1 MVDKFCSFHSAF
13 LESIRLARCF
23 DCGRSNTDFRLGSL
37 EVQIGDNEVSPST
50 IVAVGVLSH
59 VVLSCRRVLECSRRY
74 RQCLYG
80 EILSDFRLASKGLR
94 KLLLSILLILF
105 SFQTSAIKIES
116 SRISPKFLLD
126 RVFKKVWV

>member
-23 DCGRSNTDFRLGSL
+23 DCGRSNTGFHFGSL
-37 EVQIGDNEVSPST
+37 EVQIGHNDALPST

-80 EILSDFRLASKGLR
+80 ETLSNFRLAAKGLR
-94 KLLLSILLILF
+94 KPLLSIFLSLF
-105 SFQTSAIKIES
+105 AFQTSAIKIES
-116 SRISPKFLLD
+116 LRISPKPLLD
-126 RVFKKVWV
+126 RVLKKVWV

>member
-1 MVDKFCSFHSAF
+1 MLRVSTVDQV
-13 LESIRLARCF
+13 
-23 DCGRSNTDFRLGSL
+23 GQMFRLQKVQYRLCLDSL
-37 EVQIGDNEVSPST
+37 EVQLDHNEASPSA
-50 IVAVGVLSH
+50 VAAVRVLSH
-59 VVLSCRRVLECSRRY
+59 VVLSCRCVLKCSRRY

-105 SFQTSAIKIES
+105 AFQTSAIKVES
-116 SRISPKFLLD
+116 LRISPKPLLD